1 MTGDHAASLALGAS
15 SPHGCPSSSGAL
27 PTALVGLCSDS
38 RARAMENP
46 QSRTGVLAERPRVD
60 VRVGLPGRGQLF
72 LRPSR
77 PVDRRAGSLPGW
89 MLFLFEEAQPRWS
102 HPWDRGA
109 VESCSFESGPG
120 ALAQHVE
127 KRSGSITELRG
138 RKLDVR
144 TGCHLGI
151 GSLLLTFKEQQQRSP
166 FPLRPQWPVSP
177 RAREAEAVM
186 FLRRTLR
193 ECLP

>member
-15 SPHGCPSSSGAL
+15 SPHGCPSPSGAL

-120 ALAQHVE
+120 LWVSTWRSDQAALLSSEEGSWMCALGVT
-127 KRSGSITELRG
+127 SGSE
-138 RKLDVR
+138 V
-144 TGCHLGI
+144 C
-151 GSLLLTFKEQQQRSP
+151 
-166 FPLRPQWPVSP
+166 
-177 RAREAEAVM
+177 
-186 FLRRTLR
+186 
-193 ECLP
+193 C